1 MIMESTIQK
10 LNDQDPSTRRSAA
23 EELAGGDER
32 AIYPLI
38 RALSD
43 KSAGVQEAAM
53 RSLIAIGGEV
63 VGYMVLPLLREDAYL
78 RNTALT
84 ILTEL
89 GEVAVPLIYP
99 LLKDR
104 DADIRKFAIDL
115 LVGIKEG
122 VDTSRIVPC
131 LKDLNANVRTAAAK
145 AFGILEYREAIPAL
159 IEALRD
165 EEWVC
170 FSALQALGE
179 LKAVEAIESILQ
191 LISSPLEAVRFVAI
205 ETLGKLGPG
214 NTAIPSPASR
224 DALHCVSTEALLAH
238 LPSTSGD
245 EKNAVIKSLIQI
257 GITPEMSGLSTPLIT
272 MLKEG
277 EWEEKEI
284 ALKGISLLHC
294 KEAVPIIVAIGGSLD
309 TLSPESEERISF
321 LKDAIRALDSE
332 EYLLKLLSA
341 TDVKYRGKSFAIE
354 LLGEIRSKKA
364 VPCLVG
370 YLHNVSRDLRRT
382 SAESL
387 GEIGECEATK
397 PLIQAAQH
405 DEDAHVRR
413 AAVKSL
419 GNIQTKEAFLALI
432 ELLGVEKYYD
442 IKEKIVEAL
451 IKIDAE
457 AFLADIL
464 RFEDNVR
471 ELVAKSVSDADILL
485 MLADD
490 PQKKVKLAALYG
502 LGRGGTEGAVSKLIP
517 FLKDSDPDIRKAAV
531 VGLGEAKYAAP
542 ELFAA
547 LQDNDPWVRFYAVKS
562 IAFSCAREEAFELI
576 RNMLNDEFIPV
587 VMSVVEAMKE
597 IGGREAYEALAVH
610 EEHPNVDVREK
621 IQEAL
626 RSL

>member
-1 MIMESTIQK
+1 MTMESTIQK

-43 KSAGVQEAAM
+43 KSAGVQEASM

-89 GEVAVPLIYP
+89 GEGAVPLIYP

-122 VDTSRIVPC
+122 VDASRIVPC

-145 AFGILEYREAIPAL
+145 ASGILEYREAIPAL

-170 FSALQALGE
+170 FSALEALGE

-191 LISSPLEAVRFVAI
+191 LISSPLEAVRFAAI
-205 ETLGKLGPG
+205 ETLGKFGPG
-214 NTAIPSPASR
+214 NTTIPSP
-224 DALHCVSTEALLAH
+224 LLAH

-277 EWEEKEI
+277 DWEEKEI

-294 KEAVPIIVAIGGSLD
+294 KEAVPIIVDIGGSLD
-309 TLSPESEERISF
+309 PLSPESEERISF
-321 LKDAIRALDSE
+321 LKDTIRALDSE

-419 GNIQTKEAFLALI
+419 GNIQAKEAFLALI

-471 ELVAKSVSDADILL
+471 ELIAKSVSDADILL

-490 PQKKVKLAALYG
+490 PQKKG
-502 LGRGGTEGAVSKLIP
+502 QTCCNIWTW
-517 FLKDSDPDIRKAAV
+517 
-531 VGLGEAKYAAP
+531 
-542 ELFAA
+542 
-547 LQDNDPWVRFYAVKS
+547 PWGH
-562 IAFSCAREEAFELI
+562 
-576 RNMLNDEFIPV
+576 
-587 VMSVVEAMKE
+587 
-597 IGGREAYEALAVH
+597 GGRRIKAY
-610 EEHPNVDVREK
+610 PIFKRQRPGYPKGRRCGTWRGK
-621 IQEAL
+621 ICRAGTFYCFAG
-626 RSL
+626 